1 MIVPLCRNLEL
12 KARYADLAAARAAV
26 LRLMGRS
33 TELLVQVDT
42 YFHVPNGR
50 LKLRWIEGQAS
61 QLIWYERPDQS
72 EARISRY
79 YLVPVM
85 DADGL
90 KTALTAALGVRGEV
104 RKHREVCLWHNVR
117 IHLDQVAGLGQF
129 VEFEAVLSPGETEA
143 DSRYRLGQLCRELD
157 ILPSDI
163 CSGSYADLLGL

>member
-1 MIVPLCRNLEL
+1 MTAPLCRNLEL
-12 KARYADLAAARAAV
+12 KAQCADLTLARAAV
-26 LRLMGRS
+26 LRLGARS
-33 TELLVQVDT
+33 PGPLVQIDT
-42 YFHVPNGR
+42 YFCVPSGR

-79 YLVPVM
+79 YLAPVM
-85 DADGL
+85 DAEGL
-90 KTALTAALGVRGEV
+90 KAALSAALGVRGEV

-117 IHLDQVAGLGQF
+117 IHLDDVAGLGQF

-143 DSRYRLGQLCRELD
+143 DSRYRLDQLCRELN
-157 ILPSDI
+157 ISPSDI